1 MRLWGELG
9 QVWAGRAVSERL
21 AWCLSRAAD
30 PQCRRAGTSV
40 HVCDLTL
47 PGPRP
52 GVGDLTPLGSSG
64 VTTRASHELPGVD
77 VILPFVRS
85 DPVLRKRS
93 DVGELTPLRS
103 SGHPRAPRSFPG
115 WILRPC

>member
-1 MRLWGELG
+1 MRFE
-9 QVWAGRAVSERL
+9 
-21 AWCLSRAAD
+21 SRC

>member
-1 MRLWGELG
+1 M
-9 QVWAGRAVSERL
+9 
-21 AWCLSRAAD
+21 
-30 PQCRRAGTSV
+30 
-40 HVCDLTL
+40 
-47 PGPRP
+47 
-52 GVGDLTPLGSSG
+52 GDLTPLGSSG

-103 SGHPRAPRSFPG
+103 SGHHEGVLGAFQGGSYDRVNALGSSGHPRAPRSLP
-115 WILRPC
+115 LRVG